1 MESHLQLSKATQS
14 KNARLA
20 EAAGRSPATM
30 LRFVLRDGLA
40 AVELSVQENLAA
52 DAEFSSLGAVA
63 HSDVM
68 RQARASLRR
77 QQPTTALAA

>member
-14 KNARLA
+14 KIERLA
-20 EAAGRSPATM
+20 QAAGRSPASM

-52 DAEFSSLGAVA
+52 DAEFSRLGGVA
-63 HSDVM
+63 HSEVM

-77 QQPTTALAA
+77 EQLTTALAA